1 MAYTTIDSIFVRQY
15 ADTYTVLCEQKDSK
29 LLSTITNE
37 GEINRI

>member
-1 MAYTTIDSIFVRQY
+1 MAYSSIDSIFVKQY